1 MLKRFAPLF
10 ATPLL
15 VAVGLLI
22 SADTG
27 VAQGGAPA
35 APPTA
40 SSVLSP
46 ALAQLR
52 DTLGGLRLDKWKAPG
67 PVREQAS
74 GNIGSITRDLDA
86 TLPGLLAAADA
97 APGTVSR
104 NLPVFR
110 NVDALYDVL
119 LRVVETADLSAPD
132 SEADRLHTALAALE
146 DARRSLGDAVESA
159 AVSQEQ
165 QIGSLHEQ
173 VRTLNARTQAEPVA
187 EEEEKKP
194 AVVHKHKA
202 SPKEAYRDAAAV
214 RARPLARLAPTS
226 WGVIAPAAGARA
238 GGPGTSGLL
247 LWHFSRSEVYPPRSG
262 RQPRRRSCLSVP
274 SV

>member
-1 MLKRFAPLF
+1 MLMPNRSASLF
-10 ATPLL
+10 ATLL
-15 VAVGLLI
+15 LSSAGLLI
-22 SADTG
+22 FAAG
-27 VAQGGAPA
+27 AFAQDGAPA
-35 APPTA
+35 ASPTA
-40 SSVLSP
+40 SGVLSP
-46 ALAQLR
+46 ALSQLR

-74 GNIGSITRDLDA
+74 GNIGSITRDLDS

-165 QIGSLHEQ
+165 QIGSLREQ
-173 VRTLNARTQAEPVA
+173 VRTLAARTQAAPMVVK
-187 EEEEKKP
+187 EEEKKP
-194 AVVHKHKA
+194 AVAHKHKPA
-202 SPKEAYRDAAAV
+202 PKK
-214 RARPLARLAPTS
+214 
-226 WGVIAPAAGARA
+226 PAE
-238 GGPGTSGLL
+238 T
-247 LWHFSRSEVYPPRSG
+247 
-262 RQPRRRSCLSVP
+262 QPQ
-274 SV
+274 